1 MRETHSLWF
10 APFRLDLGAE
20 QLWRG
25 AEARPLTRKAFA
37 ALRYLVAHA
46 GQLVTKDELMA
57 AVWAEPYVSDMAL
70 AACIREIR
78 RALDESAHVPRFVE
92 TVRGRGYR
100 FIAAATAEGL
110 LAPPHNLPTPPTVFI
125 GRETEVAELRDL
137 LLEEPG
143 CRLLTLVG
151 PGGIGKTRVAL
162 RVAETLL
169 ATQAAHGAFAQGIF
183 FVPLETVRAASGLVP
198 ALLSVLAEVRGA
210 AMPATAALQA
220 QLLDFLRTRALLF
233 ILDNVEHLVG
243 AADVLAAMLGTAPG
257 VKILATSRIALNIQ
271 YEWFRPLAGMA
282 YPQKGDTPDRALV
295 AYDAVCLFAYHARHA
310 RNDFSLAVESE
321 HVVRLCQLVDGMP
334 LALEIAA
341 AWLKG
346 VSCQQIVGELQRGLD
361 ILTARHQDIPE
372 RHRSM
377 RTVLEQSWQLLTSE
391 EQAVLTRLAVLQGGF
406 TQDAARAVAGASPV
420 ILTRLVE
427 TSMVRMLTPGRYQMH
442 ELLRQFAADHLQE
455 AWSTHEAHSRYCV
468 TFAQQRYTWF
478 LNQRY
483 AEAIEDLAADRE
495 NLQAAWQWLMEWVQ
509 TEPQNAEALERLA
522 ALVHPLA
529 WLYRERALHW
539 EGEAV
544 FHTACTTLTAVLRQ
558 EAGTSAHGHRLRVLL
573 ARLQIRL
580 AAFLYFLGDYAQVDQ
595 TIAAAL
601 PVVRTACL
609 AEEESLA
616 LETAARA
623 HLRRGHYQ
631 ATQSAA
637 QRSRALARQA
647 GNALQAID
655 ALVLLARTAADA
667 GDYALAIRLHQDTV
681 EGYRQLHYTAGTA
694 RALTNL
700 GNTHILRGD
709 YAAAQ
714 PLLAQAYSMAQEHHN
729 RFLVL
734 FTGTNL
740 GTVLLEL
747 GHYAEAAAYFRTNLG
762 LARELGDQRRL
773 AMNLN
778 YLSRTAL
785 HTHDVASAQSH
796 AQHALAVAH
805 SIRCTPEV
813 LSSIASV
820 AHVWARRGHVEPAL
834 RALLYVD
841 QHPAALAWDKQFNAP
856 LLAAWREA
864 LAPERI
870 TEAAAWGTTQLLED
884 VVTWIDASCRA
895 R

>member
-1 MRETHSLWF
+1 
-10 APFRLDLGAE
+10 
-20 QLWRG
+20 
-25 AEARPLTRKAFA
+25 
-37 ALRYLVAHA
+37 
-46 GQLVTKDELMA
+46 
-57 AVWAEPYVSDMAL
+57 
-70 AACIREIR
+70 
-78 RALDESAHVPRFVE
+78 
-92 TVRGRGYR
+92 
-100 FIAAATAEGL
+100 
-110 LAPPHNLPTPPTVFI
+110 
-125 GRETEVAELRDL
+125 
-137 LLEEPG
+137 
-143 CRLLTLVG
+143 
-151 PGGIGKTRVAL
+151 
-162 RVAETLL
+162 
-169 ATQAAHGAFAQGIF
+169 
-183 FVPLETVRAASGLVP
+183 
-198 ALLSVLAEVRGA
+198 
-210 AMPATAALQA
+210 
-220 QLLDFLRTRALLF
+220 
-233 ILDNVEHLVG
+233 
-243 AADVLAAMLGTAPG
+243 
-257 VKILATSRIALNIQ
+257 
-271 YEWFRPLAGMA
+271 
-282 YPQKGDTPDRALV
+282 
-295 AYDAVCLFAYHARHA
+295 
-310 RNDFSLAVESE
+310 
-321 HVVRLCQLVDGMP
+321 
-334 LALEIAA
+334 
-341 AWLKG
+341 
-346 VSCQQIVGELQRGLD
+346 
-361 ILTARHQDIPE
+361 
-372 RHRSM
+372 
-377 RTVLEQSWQLLTSE
+377 
-391 EQAVLTRLAVLQGGF
+391 
-406 TQDAARAVAGASPV
+406 
-420 ILTRLVE
+420 
-427 TSMVRMLTPGRYQMH
+427 
-442 ELLRQFAADHLQE
+442 
-455 AWSTHEAHSRYCV
+455 
-468 TFAQQRYTWF
+468 
-478 LNQRY
+478 
-483 AEAIEDLAADRE
+483 
-495 NLQAAWQWLMEWVQ
+495 MEWVQ